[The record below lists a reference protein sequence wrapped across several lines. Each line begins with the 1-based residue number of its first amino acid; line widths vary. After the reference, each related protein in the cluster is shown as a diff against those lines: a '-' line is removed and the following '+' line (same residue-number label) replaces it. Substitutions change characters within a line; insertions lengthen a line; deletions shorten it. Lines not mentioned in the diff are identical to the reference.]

1 MIAYAIR
8 VAMHRPWVVL
18 ILTILVM
25 IVGVWAFRQQPI
37 DAYPDISSQMV
48 QVITVYPGR
57 APEEVERQVTI
68 PVEIAMRNVP
78 RVDVIRSRTIFG
90 LSVVQM
96 IFEEGTEN
104 YWARQRVQEKL
115 SGLDLPPGA
124 QSNLGPLATAY
135 GEVYRY
141 ELVSTAGHD
150 LIELRTLNDWVV
162 IPRLLRAAG
171 VAEVSNFGG
180 LAKQYAIT
188 FQPRQLE
195 RFGLTLHDLVAAVQT
210 NNASAGGSV
219 LARGSMSF
227 VIRGSGSLEDQQ
239 QIENI
244 FVKSVGG
251 MPIYLKD
258 VAEIGIDS
266 QPPSGIYSKDWS
278 DYSVEG
284 VCLMRRGENPSR
296 VLINVKEAVAELN
309 ATVLPAG
316 VQVAPFYDRQHL
328 VDATLDTVSH
338 SVLLGITLVFLVLVL
353 FLGRPSMAILV
364 AVTIPFSLL
373 FALIVMYLTKIPIGL
388 LSIGAIDFGII
399 VDGAIIMAENIAR
412 RLGDATHRGQ
422 RHGVIGNVLHAAL
435 EVERSVFLSILMI
448 VVAYIPLLSLTS
460 IEGLLF
466 RPMALTMVYALVG
479 ALLFS
484 LFVVP
489 VLSVLL
495 FRNGYEEWENPLVQ
509 LLRPVYS
516 QFLRGLLATRWI
528 VMAIVLCVL
537 AFVAIRIAPK
547 LGFEFLPYMD
557 EGVAWIRANLPEGT
571 SLQQTSAFGRRVREI
586 AMEFEDIRFISVQA
600 GRNDSGTDPFPPS
613 RMEIMVGPKPR
624 SQWKQFETK
633 QALIAALGKRLRFEF
648 PTTRLN
654 FTQPI
659 IDSVTEDTNGT
670 SANLAVEFTGT
681 DSDVLLRLA
690 RKTVDLLKAVPGAQ
704 DVAIEQEGPQ
714 PQLVIL
720 PNRQLAA
727 RFNVRIEDVT
737 TMINT
742 ALGGQPVGTLYE
754 GERRFDIVVKL
765 ARSSITSPQ
774 AIERLPVH
782 TTDGMPVP
790 LSQVAHID
798 LVDGQTIIA
807 RENGRR
813 RLTVRCDIVGRDQG
827 SFVRDAQSK
836 FDKELRSELPTGY
849 RVAWLGMFENLQR
862 AQHHFLVV
870 MPITVA
876 LIFGLLLLTFFSL
889 RSALLLLA
897 SVPFA
902 FIGGV
907 LALYFR
913 GMNLNVSTGVGFAA
927 LFGVSIMNGV
937 LMVRSITSVRGDGR
951 PLDEAIIQ
959 GAQDCLRPILLA
971 SLVAILG
978 LLPASLATGLGSD
991 VQRPLATVIVWGL
1004 LSSTIL
1010 TLLVVPIAYRVF
1022 PPRLRTTKPGEPVA
1036 EPAQVEP
1043 LPDASAAEIMRLL
1056 QHLQEREGQSPVNR
1070 IPEATKQEF
1079 ARVVSAVKAA
1089 EMLGWIETP
1098 ADLAALTAKGI
1109 QLTAAARDEGKA
1121 LWRGQLLTLGL
1132 FREVHNVLKKQESRT
1147 ADSDFVIETIVAR
1160 MPYENQTRI
1169 FNTLVDWSRYGDLFA
1184 YDEAMHRIMLLR

>member
-8 VAMHRPWVVL
+8 AAMHHPWVVM
-18 ILTILVM
+18 ILTVLVM
-25 IVGVWAFRQQPI
+25 ALGVWAFQQQPI

-48 QVITVYPGR
+48 QVITVFPGR

-96 IFEEGTEN
+96 IFEEGTES

-115 SGLDLPPGA
+115 SGLQLPPGA
-124 QSNLGPLATAY
+124 DPVLGPLATAY

-162 IPRLLRAAG
+162 IPRLLRAPG

-180 LAKQYAIT
+180 LAKQYAVT

-195 RFGLTLHDLVAAVQT
+195 RFGLTLADLVHAVQT

-219 LARGSMSF
+219 LSRGSMSF
-227 VIRGSGSLEDQQ
+227 VIRGSGALEDMR
-239 QIENI
+239 QIGNI
-244 FVKSVGG
+244 FVKSIGG
-251 MPIYLKD
+251 TPVYLKD
-258 VAEIGIDS
+258 VADIGVDN

-278 DYSVEG
+278 DQSVEG
-284 VCLMRRGENPSR
+284 ICLMRRGENPSR
-296 VLINVKEAVAELN
+296 VLANVNAAAAELN

-316 VQVAPFYDRQHL
+316 VQIVPFYDRQHL

-338 SVLLGITLVFLVLVL
+338 SVLLGITLVVLILLL
-353 FLGRPSMAILV
+353 FLGRPSMAALV
-364 AVTIPFSLL
+364 ALTIPFSLL
-373 FALIVMYLTKIPIGL
+373 FALILMYLTKIPIGL

-422 RHGVIGNVLHAAL
+422 KHGVFGDVLHAAL

-466 RPMALTMVYALVG
+466 RPMALTMVYALGG
-479 ALLFS
+479 ALLFA

-489 VLSVLL
+489 VLSLL
-495 FRNGYEEWENPLVQ
+495 IFRNGYEEWENPLLHVVRPIYAR
-509 LLRPVYS
+509 LLG
-516 QFLRGLLATRWI
+516 GLLASRWI
-528 VMAIVLCVL
+528 VLAVVLCTL
-537 AFVAIRIAPK
+537 AFVAVRIAPR

-557 EGVAWIRANLPEGT
+557 EGVIWVRVNMPEGT
-571 SLQQTSAFGRRVREI
+571 SLQQTSAFGRRIREI
-586 AMEFEDIRFISVQA
+586 AMEFEDIRFISAQA

-613 RMEIMVGPKPR
+613 RMEIMIGPKPR
-624 SQWKQFETK
+624 SQWKQFTTK
-633 QALIAALGKRLRFEF
+633 RELVVALGQRLREEF
-648 PTTRLN
+648 PTTRFN

-670 SANLAVEFTGT
+670 SANLAVEFSGP
-681 DSDVLLRLA
+681 DADVLLRLA
-690 RKTVDLLKAVPGAQ
+690 RRTVDLLKSVPGAE
-704 DVAIEQEGPQ
+704 DVSIEQEGPQ

-727 RFNVRIEDVT
+727 RYNVRIEDVT
-737 TMINT
+737 TLINT
-742 ALGGQPVGTLYE
+742 ALGGQPVGALYE
-754 GERRFDIVVKL
+754 GERRFDIVVKMD
-765 ARSSITSPQ
+765 RSALSSPQ
-774 AIERLPVH
+774 AVERMPVH
-782 TTDGMPVP
+782 NADGMAVP
-790 LSQVAHID
+790 LGQVAQISV
-798 LVDGQTIIA
+798 VDGQTIIA

-827 SFVRDAQSK
+827 SFVWDAQTK
-836 FDKELRSELPTGY
+836 FDKELRPDVPAGY
-849 RVAWLGMFENLQR
+849 RIAWLGMFENLQR
-862 AQHHFLVV
+862 AQQHFLIV

-937 LMVRSITSVRGDGR
+937 LMVRSITSVRRADLA
-951 PLDEAIIQ
+951 LDKAIVQ
-959 GAQDCLRPILLA
+959 GAQECLRPILLA

-1004 LSSTIL
+1004 FSSTIL
-1010 TLLVVPIAYRVF
+1010 TLLVVPVAYSLF
-1022 PPRLRTTKPGEPVA
+1022 PPSLRQAPPGAAVVEPRFI
-1036 EPAQVEP
+1036 EP
-1043 LPDASAAEIMRLL
+1043 LPDVLASEIIDLVE
-1056 QHLQEREGQSPVNR
+1056 HLHQRGDEAKIVR
-1070 IPEATKQEF
+1070 IADDTHREF
-1079 ARVVSAVKAA
+1079 ARIVSVVKAA
-1089 EMLGWIETP
+1089 EMLGFVETP
-1098 ADLAALTAKGI
+1098 HDMVALTAKGK
-1109 QLTAAARDEGKA
+1109 QLVEASPGDRKD
-1121 LWRGQLLTLGL
+1121 LWREQLLTLGL
-1132 FREVHNVLKKQESRT
+1132 FREIHDVLRQQESR
-1147 ADSDFVIETIVAR
+1147 AVDADFVLESIVTR
-1160 MPYENQTRI
+1160 LPFENHDKI
-1169 FNTLVDWSRYGDLFA
+1169 FDTFVRWASFGELFA
-1184 YDEAMHRIMLLR
+1184 YDEAAQRITLP